1 MEKILIVD
9 DEDIIRD
16 SLSNFLSD
24 KGYIIKTA
32 DTLVRAKTELESE
45 SFDLILLDLKLPDGL
60 GTDLLDFLS
69 KEKKKPLVIM
79 MTAYGTIGD
88 AVKAIKKGAF
98 DFIEKP
104 FRTKDIDIIIKLALE
119 TTRLERELRQIQRVN
134 AERYGVKNII
144 GSSKEMQEIFRII
157 RKVADKGVRSVLI
170 LGETGVGKELIAKAI
185 HYESK
190 RSVWPFVAVNCS
202 SIPSNLLE
210 SELYGYERGAFTDAK
225 EKKIGLLEKANKGTL
240 FLDEIGDMNYE
251 LQSKLLRTLEN
262 RTIRRLGGT
271 TDIDIDI
278 QLIAATNQDINNL
291 VDEGK
296 FRKDL
301 YYRLKV
307 VEINVPP
314 LRERKEDILTLAK
327 FFLLNFNEQYGKKIT
342 GFTHSAEKLLLAY
355 DFPGNVREL
364 KNIMEKICL
373 LEDTEVID
381 VDHLPFEISKKAKKT
396 YKEEHN
402 FSDVSKVGLEKYIE
416 DIEKKIISEALKR
429 CDGNKSEAAK
439 LLLMD
444 RSTLRYKIRLYN
456 L

>member
-170 LGETGVGKELIAKAI
+170 LGETGVGKEMIAKAI

-381 VDHLPFEISKKAKKT
+381 VDHLPYEISKKAKKT